1 MLPRVA
7 ILVGTKGRGTNMASL
22 IAACHSGYVPAQAA
36 LVVSPKA
43 GTPAAIRAE
52 SLGVPV
58 TVIERSDD
66 YEQEMLDALWQN
78 EIDVICLA
86 GYMFLLP
93 KKVVRR
99 YEGRILNIHPALL
112 PKYGGKGMYGI
123 HVHEAVIAASEKES
137 GCSIH
142 FVNERYDEGA
152 VLLQK
157 KCPVLP
163 DDTPESLAERVL
175 DLEHTAYPE
184 ALKMLVERL

>member
-1 MLPRVA
+1 
-7 ILVGTKGRGTNMASL
+7 MAAL

-36 LVVSPKA
+36 LVVTPKG

-52 SLGVPV
+52 SLGVKVAVVPNGDRFGDRLL
-58 TVIERSDD
+58 E
-66 YEQEMLDALWQN
+66 ALWQS

-86 GYMFLLP
+86 GFMFLLP
-93 KKVVRR
+93 EEVVRK

-112 PKYGGKGMYGI
+112 PKYGGKGMYGV
-123 HVHEAVIAASEKES
+123 HVHEAVLAAGEKES
-137 GCSIH
+137 GCSVH

-163 DDTPESLAERVL
+163 EDTVDTLAERVL
-175 DLEHTAYPE
+175 DLEHEAYPE